1 MKFLESLIVFFG
13 KFYIQSTMSCSK
25 YINCCP
31 YIRAAKPGCPCGK
44 CKLFLKKIKLEVTN
58 KLIENEESSSEEKD
72 RSGSESEEEPPMVV
86 DANPKLF
93 HKEGDRLWVYID
105 DGII

>member
-1 MKFLESLIVFFG
+1 M
-13 KFYIQSTMSCSK
+13 
-25 YINCCP
+25 
-31 YIRAAKPGCPCGK
+31 
-44 CKLFLKKIKLEVTN
+44 TN